1 MKEGQASVTPL
12 TKSTTQVNRGC
23 HRLPNAGAALLVS
36 FALLAPLL
44 AAETPAP
51 KPEPWNPMGLKFSGL
66 VDGYY
71 NYNANHPAESDDGNQ
86 LRHFDFNAN
95 TFSLNM
101 AKVAVEREPAPV
113 GFRVDLGFGK
123 AFADIL
129 ASQPDFQHLEQA
141 YVSIK
146 PARAGGFEADLGE
159 FVTAAGAEVAEA
171 NEDWN
176 YSRSLLFSLA
186 IPDYHVGLRATAPIA
201 KDFTAG
207 LQLVNGWDSFED
219 NNSGKTVGLTG
230 VWKKPAFTLSTNY
243 YVGPEND
250 HTNKGLRNLF
260 DGTLLLTPSSKLNA
274 YLNYDYAQNRNAAET
289 APGRYQATTLSRWQ
303 GVALDLR
310 YQAAEHIAFSPR
322 WEYYADPDGFT
333 TGLAQNLHEITLT
346 GEYRLHEGVLSRLEY
361 RRDRSDHNFF
371 NKESGPVPSQS
382 TLEISILAFFGSE

>member
-1 MKEGQASVTPL
+1 M
-12 TKSTTQVNRGC
+12 
-23 HRLPNAGAALLVS
+23 AAL
-36 FALLAPLL
+36 ALLGPSL

-51 KPEPWNPMGLKFSGL
+51 TPESRSPMGLKFSGL

-71 NYNANHPAESDDGNQ
+71 NYNANHPAESADGNQ

-101 AKVAVEREPAPV
+101 AKLAVEREPAPL

-129 ASQPDFQHLEQA
+129 ASQPDFQHLEQI
-141 YVSIK
+141 YVSYK
-146 PARAGGFEADLGE
+146 RAHAKGLEADFGE
-159 FVTAAGAEVAEA
+159 FVTSAGAEVAEA

-186 IPDYHVGLRATAPIA
+186 IPDYHVGLRATVPLA

-207 LQLVNGWDSFED
+207 LQVVNGWNCFED
-219 NNSGKTVGLTG
+219 NNSGKTAGLTG
-230 VWKKPAFTLSTNY
+230 EWKKPAFTLFTNY

-250 HTNKGLRNLF
+250 HTNKGFRHLF
-260 DGTLLLTPSSKLNA
+260 DGTLLLTPSSRLNA
-274 YLNYDYAQNRNAAET
+274 YVNYDYAQNRNAEEV
-289 APGRYQATTLSRWQ
+289 APSHYQATTLSRWQ

-310 YQAAEHIAFSPR
+310 YQATKHIDFSPR
-322 WEYYADPDGFT
+322 WEFYEDPDGFT

-346 GEYRLHEGVLSRLEY
+346 GEYKLREGLLGRLEY
-361 RRDRSDHNFF
+361 RRDSSDHNFF
-371 NKESGPVPSQS
+371 NKGDGSVPSQS
-382 TLEISILAFFGSE
+382 TVEIGLLAFFGEE

>member
-1 MKEGQASVTPL
+1 MG
-12 TKSTTQVNRGC
+12 GYY
-23 HRLPNAGAALLVS
+23 RLLKPAAALLAG
-36 FALLAPLL
+36 FALLAPGL
-44 AAETPAP
+44 AAQTPDS
-51 KPEPWNPMGLKFSGL
+51 KSEPWSPMGLKLSGL
-66 VDGYY
+66 IDGYY

-86 LRHFDFNAN
+86 LHHFDFNAN

-101 AKVAVEREPAPV
+101 AKLAVEREPAPL

-129 ASQPDFQHLEQA
+129 ASQPDFQHLEQV
-141 YVSIK
+141 YVSYK
-146 PARAGGFEADLGE
+146 PAHAGGFEADLGE
-159 FVTAAGAEVAEA
+159 FVTSAGAEVAEG

-186 IPDYHVGLRATAPIA
+186 LPDYHVGLRATAPLS

-207 LQLVNGWDSFED
+207 LQIVNGWDSFED

-230 VWKKPAFTLSTNY
+230 VWKRPAFTLFTNY

-260 DGTLLLTPSSKLNA
+260 DGTVLLTPSSKLNA
-274 YLNYDYAQNRNAAET
+274 YLNYDYAQNRNAVET
-289 APGRYQATTLSRWQ
+289 APSHYQIASLSRWQ

-310 YQAAEHIAFSPR
+310 YQATEHIAFSPR
-322 WEYYADPDGFT
+322 WEYYEDADGFT
-333 TGLAQNLHEITLT
+333 TGFAQNLHEITLT
-346 GEYRLHEGVLSRLEY
+346 GEYKLHEGVLGRLEY
-361 RRDRSDHNFF
+361 RRDRSDHDFF

-382 TLEISILAFFGSE
+382 TLEVGILAFFGEE